1 MHQSFIKTLWILM
14 STAEAV
20 HEMGEAHFL
29 VESGQRRSSYFFHI
43 SPTDWGKK
51 TTCEPGSE
59 EVLDL
64 I

>member
-1 MHQSFIKTLWILM
+1 M